1 LEIVVPPEGEYPVP
15 AAEVNEEQLDADH
28 VDAPLRLRNINKVI
42 GHAPV
47 PSLAQRVLDAELN
60 FTSAEEPA
68 SFRKVEKDATWRAA
82 MQDKIKAI
90 EGNITWELTTL
101 LAGHHAIGLK
111 WVYKVKRNEAGEVQR
126 HKARLVAKGYLQR
139 ARIDFDEVFAPVAHL
154 ESVRVM
160 LALAAH
166 EHWEVHHM
174 DVKSAFLNG
183 MLKEEVYVQQPSGF
197 IIADTEHKVLR
208 LHKALYGLRQALRA
222 WNAKLDDTMV
232 SLGFQRSSSEHGIYT
247 RSKSGGRL
255 IVGVYV
261 DDLIITGTGKELI
274 TAFKTEM
281 KNQFQ
286 MSDLGLLS
294 YYLGIEVQQ
303 GADGIK
309 LSQSAYAGKLL
320 ERCGLAD
327 CNPSESPM
335 ESRLKL
341 SKQSYAKPVDATGY
355 KSIIGA
361 LRYLLHTQ
369 LDLSFP
375 VGYLSRF
382 MEAPHEDHLVA
393 VKRVLRYMA
402 GTKDYRLH
410 YMRHEE
416 GRPRLVG
423 YSDTDMAS
431 DVDTRKST
439 SDIVFFLGG
448 NPVTWQSTK

>member
-1 LEIVVPPEGEYPVP
+1 
-15 AAEVNEEQLDADH
+15 
-28 VDAPLRLRNINKVI
+28 
-42 GHAPV
+42 
-47 PSLAQRVLDAELN
+47 
-60 FTSAEEPA
+60 
-68 SFRKVEKDATWRAA
+68 
-82 MQDKIKAI
+82 
-90 EGNITWELTTL
+90 
-101 LAGHHAIGLK
+101 
-111 WVYKVKRNEAGEVQR
+111 
-126 HKARLVAKGYLQR
+126 
-139 ARIDFDEVFAPVAHL
+139 
-154 ESVRVM
+154 
-160 LALAAH
+160 
-166 EHWEVHHM
+166 
-174 DVKSAFLNG
+174 
-183 MLKEEVYVQQPSGF
+183 
-197 IIADTEHKVLR
+197 
-208 LHKALYGLRQALRA
+208 
-222 WNAKLDDTMV
+222 
-232 SLGFQRSSSEHGIYT
+232 
-247 RSKSGGRL
+247 L